1 MNVTR
6 QSLIQTGHTNW
17 RAKRS
22 EMSLMIVACTCSWW
36 YEVQLTIKWAPS
48 SVESAH
54 TWLNITCD
62 HIAGQRT
69 RCHTIKGMQAHY
81 NTNVQRMVPLM
92 VSTQVMVHRLL
103 FTLTGWYPSGSVLP
117 SGESQSACPSGELQY
132 DPVYL
137 TSFEHHSCTHMH
149 TRTEW

>member
-6 QSLIQTGHTNW
+6 QSPFRQPIPTK
-17 RAKRS
+17 AKRYAVANDCCVY
-22 EMSLMIVACTCSWW
+22 MLMR
-36 YEVQLTIKWAPS
+36 YEVQTIKWAPS